1 MNLRLSGFVAVSA
14 VLHLALL
21 TLVLSIQ
28 PDSAVAD
35 TASVTL
41 HVVEAAPY
49 LSAIPR
55 PDSAEVSKAVSEPKP
70 KPEPEPIPV
79 YKSVPTLAPKPMPAP
94 RPETK
99 PLPVQQADTVS
110 EAGSSIKTPDAEKP
124 VESSGIG
131 SASESSFK
139 PASDLINPAPKT
151 PIQPAY
157 PAAARKNGIEGSVLL
172 ELTVDEHGN
181 VAPYAQLPVRFALE
195 GAAELVGPSVVTA
208 EGGMTGTYVK
218 TTGETGTATLTI
230 TTAQTEPVTV
240 VFQTRN

>member
-70 KPEPEPIPV
+70 EPEHIPV

-110 EAGSSIKTPDAEKP
+110 EAGSSIKTPAAEKP
-124 VESSGIG
+124 VESSGVG
-131 SASESSFK
+131 SAAESSFR
-139 PASDLINPAPKT
+139 PNSDLINPAPKT

-181 VAPYAQLPVRFALE
+181 VEAAEVKKSSGSRLLDKSALSAAKKTRFTPGTKGGIPVR
-195 GAAELVGPSVVTA
+195 T
-208 EGGMTGTYVK
+208 
-218 TTGETGTATLTI
+218 
-230 TTAQTEPVTV
+230 QVTV
-240 VFQTRN
+240 NVRFELKK

>member
-70 KPEPEPIPV
+70 PYDSIHDRRYLPE
-79 YKSVPTLAPKPMPAP
+79 L
-94 RPETK
+94 
-99 PLPVQQADTVS
+99 
-110 EAGSSIKTPDAEKP
+110 
-124 VESSGIG
+124 
-131 SASESSFK
+131 SAQS
-139 PASDLINPAPKT
+139 
-151 PIQPAY
+151 
-157 PAAARKNGIEGSVLL
+157 
-172 ELTVDEHGN
+172 
-181 VAPYAQLPVRFALE
+181 
-195 GAAELVGPSVVTA
+195 
-208 EGGMTGTYVK
+208 
-218 TTGETGTATLTI
+218 
-230 TTAQTEPVTV
+230 
-240 VFQTRN
+240 

>member
-181 VAPYAQLPVRFALE
+181 VEAAEVKKSSGSRLLDKSALSAAKKTRFTPGTKGGIPVR
-195 GAAELVGPSVVTA
+195 T
-208 EGGMTGTYVK
+208 
-218 TTGETGTATLTI
+218 
-230 TTAQTEPVTV
+230 QVTV
-240 VFQTRN
+240 NVRFELKK